1 MHLWRYDLYVRPPAA
16 ASAHAAEEQRP
27 FEGKAKRTQRRGKG
41 AERASE
47 RRRPRGCERGRRAGE
62 GGREGEEGWMM
73 LYCFELVMLR
83 RRACASHGVCASA
96 VCIQLDP
103 SRAEKIL
110 KITPK
115 VEPITQ
121 RFFFWRERTSLRP
134 VAPAHFSLA
143 AVVVCPE
150 TKARTR

>member
-1 MHLWRYDLYVRPPAA
+1 MIYMCARPRPPARTLRR
-16 ASAHAAEEQRP
+16 SSVPSKEKQKERK
-27 FEGKAKRTQRRGKG
+27 EGEMAPS
-41 AERASE
+41 ERASE

-121 RFFFWRERTSLRP
+121 RFFFWRERTSRRP